1 MTVPSWV
8 ADLDPG
14 ALEAAAGLLRDAV
27 DRGAQVVVAAHVNPD
42 GDALGG
48 ALALHL
54 GLAKLGLRSIPTVGE
69 TPLKV
74 PAALAELPGVGDLLP
89 PGSLPRPDE
98 VDLVVTVD
106 AASPDRL
113 GRVASY
119 LDAGV
124 TCLKLDH
131 HASSTEFGDV
141 RVVSPG
147 AAATVQIVA
156 ALLHELDVPL
166 DRELATC
173 LYAGLVT
180 DTGRFGYA
188 STDRSVMELAGEL
201 IEAGA
206 PHAELTTKLFD
217 TRSIGELK
225 LLGRALERLAFEPD
239 VALIYTHVTHQE
251 LSDVGL
257 GLEALEAVI
266 DVVRSADLAE
276 VALVL
281 KPAPGNTWKG
291 SLRSRGHVDVGAVA
305 ARFNG
310 GGHARAAGFSS
321 QDPPNDI
328 VDQVITSLRERTD
341 GS

>member
-1 MTVPSWV
+1 MTVPAWAS
-8 ADLDPG
+8 DLEPG
-14 ALEAAAGLLRDAV
+14 ALRAAADLLREKV
-27 DRGAQVVVAAHVNPD
+27 EQGACVVVAAHVNPD

-54 GLAKLGLRSIPTVGE
+54 GLARLGLRSTPTVGE
-69 TPLKV
+69 APLKV

-89 PGSLPRPDE
+89 PGSLPRPGE
-98 VDLVVTVD
+98 VGLLITVD

-124 TCLKLDH
+124 PCLKLDH
-131 HASSTEFGDV
+131 HASSTDFGDLRLV
-141 RVVSPG
+141 APG

-166 DRELATC
+166 DRDIATC

-188 STDRSVMELAGEL
+188 STDRSAMELAGEL

-206 PHAELTTKLFD
+206 PHAELTTRLFD

-225 LLGRALERLAFEPD
+225 LLGSALDRMVFEPD
-239 VALIYTHVTHQE
+239 VAMIHSHVTHQE
-251 LSDVGL
+251 LADVGL

-266 DVVRSADLAE
+266 DVIRSADVAE

-281 KPAPGNTWKG
+281 KPAPDGTWKG
-291 SLRSRGHVDVGAVA
+291 SLRSRGEVDVGAIA
-305 ARFNG
+305 AEFGG

-321 QDPPNDI
+321 DDRPQEI
-328 VDQVITSLRERTD
+328 VERVIALLRERAD
-341 GS
+341 GT